1 MRHTHYTVLG
11 YDEET
16 IGMGGVPI
24 LQSQVTLDL
33 IATTEAEAIS
43 KAQKLAWGRNWYR
56 VSSVF
61 EHDPDLE
68 IPTQVSEP
76 ILQQLKDGELTLD
89 RIQILEATG
98 EIKIL
103 PSLAGIGGTNGR
115 KN

>member
-1 MRHTHYTVLG
+1 MRHTHYTVQG
-11 YDEET
+11 YDEE
-16 IGMGGVPI
+16 IPGMGGIPI
-24 LQSQVTLDL
+24 LQGQVTLDL
-33 IATTEAEAIS
+33 IATNEAEAIS
-43 KAQKLAWGRNWYR
+43 KAQKLAGGRNWYR

-103 PSLAGIGGTNGR
+103 PSLASIGGNNGR
-115 KN
+115 TN

>member
-11 YDEET
+11 YDEE
-16 IGMGGVPI
+16 IPGLGGVK
-24 LQSQVTLDL
+24 LLEGQVTLDL
-33 IATTEAEAIS
+33 IATNEAEAIS

-56 VSSVF
+56 ISSVF

-68 IPTQVSEP
+68 MPTQVSEP

>member
-1 MRHTHYTVLG
+1 MRHTHYIVLA
-11 YDEET
+11 YDEE
-16 IGMGGVPI
+16 IVGVGGMKLLEG
-24 LQSQVTLDL
+24 QVSLDL
-33 IATTEAEAIS
+33 IAANEAEAIS
-43 KAQKLAWGRNWYR
+43 KAQKLAFGRNWYR

-68 IPTQVSEP
+68 VSTGASEP
-76 ILQQLKDGELTLD
+76 IIQQLKEGELTLD

-103 PSLAGIGGTNGR
+103 PSLAGIGGNNGR

>member
-11 YDEET
+11 YDEE
-16 IGMGGVPI
+16 ISGMGGVPI
-24 LQSQVTLDL
+24 FQGQVTLDL
-33 IATTEAEAIS
+33 IANNEAEAIS

-103 PSLAGIGGTNGR
+103 PSLASIGGNNGR
-115 KN
+115 TN

>member
-11 YDEET
+11 YDEE
-16 IGMGGVPI
+16 ISGMGGVPI
-24 LQSQVTLDL
+24 FQGQVTLDL
-33 IATTEAEAIS
+33 IANNEAEAIS
-43 KAQKLAWGRNWYR
+43 KAQKFAFGRNWYR